1 MNPRLDPVLLPRRS
15 FLGGASSV
23 LGALALRTLGVAGDD
38 KVPLAA
44 PRAKNVIWLHMEGS
58 PPTLDMFD
66 RKGTLDRFDGQKC
79 PDSFLSKER
88 FAFIKGHPLL
98 LGHRH
103 GWIRGTNG
111 IEVCEL
117 FPHLAQQLGCVTTVR
132 SMVTD
137 QFNHA
142 PAEHLLF
149 AGAPRPGRPSAGAWL
164 SFGLGSENRDLPAYV
179 VMLSGGNLPS
189 AGKALWSAG
198 FLPSVHQGTEFRSQG
213 EAVLYLKDPDGFD
226 RARRE
231 RALQAQNDLNALHA
245 DAHGDPETRTRIAQ
259 AELAFRMQ
267 VSVPEAVDL
276 ASESAETLALYGATP
291 GQASL
296 ANNCLLARRL
306 VERGVRFVQ
315 LHDSGWDIHG
325 TGPGD
330 DLMTQFPKKA
340 GELDRALA
348 GLLVD
353 LQRRGMLDETLVVW
367 GGEFGRTPMN
377 EARDG
382 SSFWGRDHH
391 PHCFTMLLAGGG
403 TKRGAV
409 VGATDELGYR
419 VTESP
424 IHVHDLQATMLHLL
438 GVDHEKLTFK
448 FQGRAF
454 RLTDVHGKVRK
465 ELLA

>member
-1 MNPRLDPVLLPRRS
+1 MRDPFHALCRRR
-15 FLGGASSV
+15 FLAGSGLS
-23 LGALALRTLGVAGDD
+23 LGAITLRQLHGDLPTR
-38 KVPLAA
+38 PLA
-44 PRAKNVIWLHMEGS
+44 PRAKNVIYLHMEGA

-66 RKGTLDRFDGQKC
+66 RKPQLDRFDKKPC
-79 PDSFLSKER
+79 PDEFLQRER

-98 LGHRH
+98 LGHPH
-103 GWIRGTNG
+103 GWIRGQNG

-117 FPHLAQQLGCVTTVR
+117 FPHLAQQLGDCTLVR

-149 AGAPRPGRPSAGAWL
+149 SGAPRPGRPSMGAWL
-164 SFGLGSENRDLPAYV
+164 SYGLGSENQNLPAFV
-179 VMLSGGNLPS
+179 VLLSGGSLPS

-198 FLPSVHQGTEFRSQG
+198 FLPSRHQGVEFRPVG
-213 EAVLYLKDPDGFD
+213 DPVAYLQDAPGFD
-226 RARRE
+226 RRRRARFVA
-231 RALQAQNDLNALHA
+231 ALNDLNHEHEAN
-245 DAHGDPETRTRIAQ
+245 HGDPETTARIAQ
-259 AELAFRMQ
+259 NELAFRMQ
-267 VSVPEAVDL
+267 ASVPAAVDL
-276 ASESAETLALYGATP
+276 ASEPAEVHTLYGSTP

-315 LHDSGWDIHG
+315 LFDAGWDLHG

-340 GELDRALA
+340 RQLDRALSA
-348 GLLVD
+348 LLVD
-353 LQRRGMLDETLVVW
+353 LRRRGMLEDTLVVW

-377 EARDG
+377 EARNG
-382 SSFWGRDHH
+382 STFLGRDHH
-391 PHCFTMLLAGGG
+391 PHCFSMLLAGGG

-419 VTESP
+419 VTDTP
-424 IHVHDLQATMLHLL
+424 IHVHDLQATLLYLL
-438 GVDHEKLTFK
+438 GLDHERLTWK

-454 RLTDVHGKVRK
+454 RLTDVHGVVRR
-465 ELLA
+465 ELMA